1 MKIGLLGGGQL
12 GRMLMQEAFNWNL
25 DISILD
31 PDINA
36 PCKHL
41 TENFVVGDFTDYQ
54 TVLDFGKGLD
64 LITIEIENVNA
75 DALMELERSGV
86 AVYPQPNVLKIIQDK
101 GLQKMFYHQLSIPTA
116 DFILCENKTDV
127 IACDKVFPFVQKLRK
142 GGYDGKGVK
151 IHQSPDDLQHAFDA
165 PSVLE
170 VKADIKME
178 ISVIVARN
186 ADGHIVTYDAV
197 ECIFDPKLNLV
208 DILVSPAAIDYK
220 LEEEAQALAVKIITA
235 LNMVGILA
243 VEFFVT
249 SDNKIL
255 VNEIAPRPHNSGHH
269 TIEACVTSQFEQH
282 LRSILNMPLGSTTQM
297 LPAAMVNIIGSEN
310 HTGEAKYI
318 GLEKLLA
325 ISNIFVHLY
334 GKKVTK
340 PGRKMGHATVLGNS
354 TFECVANAQKVKEL
368 LTVIA

>member
-12 GRMLMQEAFNWNL
+12 GRMLMQEALNWNL
-25 DISILD
+25 DIAILD
-31 PDINA
+31 PDAEA
-36 PCKHL
+36 PCKNL
-41 TENFVVGDFTDYQ
+41 TANFVQGSLTDFDTVYQ
-54 TVLDFGKGLD
+54 FGRDCD
-64 LITIEIENVNA
+64 LLTIEIENVNA
-75 DALMELERSGV
+75 DALMALEQEGKKV
-86 AVYPQPNVLKIIQDK
+86 FPQPNVLKIIQDK
-101 GLQKMFYHQLSIPTA
+101 GLQKMFYHQQGIPTA
-116 DFILCENKTDV
+116 EFILCENKADV
-127 IACDKVFPFVQKLRK
+127 LACDAFFPFVQKLRK
-142 GGYDGKGVK
+142 GGYDGKGVM
-151 IHQSPDDLQHAFDA
+151 IHQTKDGLSNAFDA

-186 ADGHIVTYDAV
+186 EQGQITCYDAV

-208 DILVSPAAIDYK
+208 DVLVSPAAIDYK
-220 LEEEAQALAVKIITA
+220 VEEEAQQLASKIITE

-243 VEFFVT
+243 VEFFIT
-249 SDNKIL
+249 NDNKLL

-282 LRSILNMPLGSTTQM
+282 LRSILNYPLGSTQQM

-310 HTGEAKYI
+310 HSGEAKYD

-340 PGRKMGHATVLGNS
+340 PGRKMGHATILGNS
-354 TFECVANAQKVKEL
+354 TSECLANAQKVKEL

>member
-12 GRMLMQEAFNWNL
+12 GRMLLQEAMNWNL

-31 PDINA
+31 PDENA
-36 PCKHL
+36 PCKFL
-41 TENFVVGDFTDYQ
+41 TSSFSVGDLTDYQ
-54 TVLDFGKGLD
+54 TVLNFGKNCD

-86 AVYPQPNVLKIIQDK
+86 QVYPQPNVLKVIQDK
-101 GLQKMFYHQLSIPTA
+101 GLQKMFYHQLGIPTA
-116 DFILCENKTDV
+116 EFILCENKEDV
-127 IACDKVFPFVQKLRK
+127 LACDKFFPFVQKLRK
-142 GGYDGKGVK
+142 GGYDGKGVI
-151 IHQSPDDLQHAFDA
+151 IHQSKESLQQAFDA
-165 PSVLE
+165 PSILE

-186 ADGHIVTYDAV
+186 AEGQVVTYDAV
-197 ECIFDPKLNLV
+197 ECMFDPKLNLV
-208 DILVSPAAIDYK
+208 DILVSPAAIDHK
-220 LEEEAQALAVKIITA
+220 LEEQAQALAVRIITEFK
-235 LNMVGILA
+235 MVGILA

-249 SDNKIL
+249 NDNQLL

-269 TIEACVTSQFEQH
+269 TIEACTTSQFEQH
-282 LRSILNMPLGSTTQM
+282 LRSILNMPLGSTQQI
-297 LPAAMVNIIGSEN
+297 LPAAMVNIIGAEGFA
-310 HTGEAKYI
+310 GEAQYK
-318 GLEKLLA
+318 GLENLLA

-340 PGRKMGHATVLGNS
+340 PGRKMGHATILGNS